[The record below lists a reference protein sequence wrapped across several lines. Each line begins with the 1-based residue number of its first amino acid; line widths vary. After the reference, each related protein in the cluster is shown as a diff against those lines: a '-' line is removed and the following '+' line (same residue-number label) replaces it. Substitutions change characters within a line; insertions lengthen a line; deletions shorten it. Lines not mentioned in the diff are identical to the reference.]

1 MTSKLLIIETTYP
14 HDFDLTDIAKDLV
27 QDQLAICIQ
36 ETPQIKSTYLWNN
49 KVETDFE
56 KKVTLKITDQ
66 NKETVRKLLE
76 ETHPYDV
83 PQIITICPNHVNE
96 AYSEWAMSS

>member
-56 KKVTLKITDQ
+56 KK
-66 NKETVRKLLE
+66 LL
-76 ETHPYDV
+76 
-83 PQIITICPNHVNE
+83 
-96 AYSEWAMSS
+96 

>member
-36 ETPQIKSTYLWNN
+36 DS
-49 KVETDFE
+49 
-56 KKVTLKITDQ
+56 
-66 NKETVRKLLE
+66 
-76 ETHPYDV
+76 
-83 PQIITICPNHVNE
+83 PN
-96 AYSEWAMSS
+96 